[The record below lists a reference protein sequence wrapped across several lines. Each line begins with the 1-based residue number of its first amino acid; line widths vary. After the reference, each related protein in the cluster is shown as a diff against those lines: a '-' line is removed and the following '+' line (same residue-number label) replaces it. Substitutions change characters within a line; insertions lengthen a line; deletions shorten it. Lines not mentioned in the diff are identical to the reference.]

1 MVETTELQITAKEL
15 ITQDMTAQELQ
26 TLAEHKSVEIL
37 QRINATTERVAE
49 AKQSAEMAKAMK
61 SGWFGKTRKKADA
74 TANAVV
80 STNAALSEMNSL
92 LQESIRFTC
101 SSIQFAQVMHKTMA
115 YMMVNG
121 FKDTDGKIKR
131 ISGDSQEAV
140 QLILDEA
147 DDFVKKQLA
156 VERKQTELQTRLD
169 EKDKIDEEQNQRLE
183 KLHAIFEDERSK
195 IKNILDDKNKIDQEQ
210 SDRLNE
216 ITAILDEKGNI
227 DKKQE
232 QAIQLLHDY
241 TKQKDIL
248 DKEQNENITKIIE
261 ELKIGVVQRKVAL
274 IFSIIAL
281 VLSICTTA
289 FFILRLFL

>member
-1 MVETTELQITAKEL
+1 MAETTELQITANGL
-15 ITQDMTAQELQ
+15 MTQDMTVQELH
-26 TLAEHKSVEIL
+26 TLAEHKSAEIL
-37 QRINATTERVAE
+37 QRINATTERIAE
-49 AKQSAEMAKAMK
+49 AKQSAEAAKSMK
-61 SGWFGKTRKKADA
+61 SGWFGKTRKKTDA

-80 STNAALSEMNSL
+80 STNAALSEMNTL

-131 ISGDSQEAV
+131 LSGDSKEAV

-156 VERKQTELQTRLD
+156 VERKQTELQVRLD

-183 KLHAIFEDERSK
+183 RLHTIFEDERSK
-195 IKNILDDKNKIDQEQ
+195 IKNILDDKNKIDHEQ
-210 SDRLNE
+210 SERLNE
-216 ITAILDEKGNI
+216 IAAILDEKGDI

-248 DKEQNENITKIIE
+248 DKEQNENITKIIQ
-261 ELKIGVVQRKVAL
+261 ELKAGVVQRKIAF

-289 FFILRLFL
+289 FFLLRLFL